1 MVQLPASRFRTERY
15 EIASAA
21 AVLALGREPNVRQ
34 AAYRDLFMAAL
45 EQAAINDVRLVLKQ
59 GQVLGSEK
67 FKAAM
72 SAASR
77 VRRTQ
82 ARPGRP
88 AKRRTET
95 IPKPDQ
101 VDFRF

>member
-1 MVQLPASRFRTERY
+1 MHPPPQY
-15 EIASAA
+15 
-21 AVLALGREPNVRQ
+21 LALGREPDVRS
-34 AAYRDLFMAAL
+34 AAYRDLFRTVL
-45 EQAAINDVRLVLKQ
+45 EQAAINDVRLVLQQ

-72 SAASR
+72 SAASG

-88 AKRRTET
+88 AKRTTET
-95 IPKPDQ
+95 ITKPDQ
-101 VDFRF
+101 TDFGY

>member
-1 MVQLPASRFRTERY
+1 
-15 EIASAA
+15 
-21 AVLALGREPNVRQ
+21 VRQ
-34 AAYRDLFMAAL
+34 TAYRDLFMAAL
-45 EQAAINDVRLVLKQ
+45 EQAAINDIRLTLQQ
-59 GQVLGSEK
+59 GQALGSEK
-67 FKAAM
+67 FNTAM
-72 SAASR
+72 SAASG

-95 IPKPDQ
+95 ITKPDQ